1 MLLLVS
7 RNATPGK
14 QRMLFLVNT
23 NVILGEQKCL
33 PKAWK
38 GSFPSRKSWV
48 PMSRHNVE
56 TLVFSYRDAYFK
68 KRSQD
73 NFNEHG
79 GEILL

>member
-1 MLLLVS
+1 MELPKTAEKVDHESLG
-7 RNATPGK
+7 RHA
-14 QRMLFLVNT
+14 
-23 NVILGEQKCL
+23 ILGEQKCL

-68 KRSQD
+68 KRNQD
-73 NFNEHG
+73 NFNKHG